1 MANEIST
8 KDELVNKL
16 SSFAENPDDINIRCK
31 EKIKNTLLK
40 CPELL
45 YLFHE
50 TAFEKEL
57 FNEDGTINTDG
68 DWDLYYGANGNIRPY
83 LYIPDTQDKI
93 KHYLCY
99 RTMFSSTP
107 TYNKAEKYLQ
117 VVFYIFVNGEDA
129 IEPNTGLCRHDLIDS
144 MIRERLNWSNIF
156 GTQCRIV
163 SDLENITDNYF
174 LTRTITLEMN
184 VLDSILKTS
193 KDKQTSIIN
202 NKVRTL

>member
-1 MANEIST
+1 MDNEIST
-8 KDELVNKL
+8 KDELVRKL
-16 SSFAENPDDINIRCK
+16 SSFAENPDDIIIRCK
-31 EKIKNTLLK
+31 EKIKNTLLQ

-50 TAFEKEL
+50 TAFEDEL
-57 FNEDGTINTDG
+57 FNEDGTINPDG

-99 RTMFSSTP
+99 RVMFSSTP
-107 TYNKAEKYLQ
+107 TYNKVEKYLQ

-129 IEPNTGLCRHDLIDS
+129 IEPNTGLCRHDLIGS
-144 MIRERLNWSNIF
+144 MIREKFNWSNIF
-156 GTQCRIV
+156 GTQCRTV

-184 VLDSILKTS
+184 ILNSIVKTS
-193 KDKQTSIIN
+193 PDGRTSIIN
-202 NKVRTL
+202 NKVRTI